1 MKPVNP
7 VVNIA
12 AVPPMEV
19 RNGTKYQIQRRM
31 LGAAAGS
38 LRLGCSLV
46 ELPPGTRSWPRHA
59 HRANEEAIYVLEGTG
74 TVRIGDAEH
83 PVGPGDYVALV
94 PGGPESAHQTLNT
107 GTAPLKYLC
116 FSTMISPEIV
126 TYPDSDKVAFL
137 NLVPSPDG
145 GPPQRD
151 FVLFRRSSV
160 VDYWDG
166 ED

>member
-1 MKPVNP
+1 MKPVRP
-7 VVNIA
+7 VVNAA

-19 RNGTKYQIQRRM
+19 RHGERHQIRRHM
-31 LGAAAGS
+31 VGAAAGS
-38 LRLGCSLV
+38 LKLGCSLV

-74 TVRIGDAEH
+74 VARIGDQEH
-83 PVGPGDYVALV
+83 PIGPGDYVALV
-94 PGGPESAHQTLNT
+94 PGGPDTAHQTLNT
-107 GTAPLKYLC
+107 GTVPLKYLC
-116 FSTMISPEIV
+116 FSTMIFPEVV

-137 NLVPSPDG
+137 NVLPSSDG

-151 FVLFRRSSV
+151 MALFRRNST